1 MGNYYKRQDEIEV
14 LLWYNSFFGAQKTM
28 KAVIT
33 ELKKVADA
41 KKAVV
46 LSRYFK
52 TGKGEYGE
60 GDIFLG
66 VTVPKQRVIAGK
78 YYKEVGLAD
87 IAKLL
92 ESSVHEHRF
101 TALEMLVLKYEKA
114 ADEAAKKEI
123 FDFYVKNR
131 AGINNWDLVDTS
143 APYIIGDY
151 LAYRPRSLLY
161 RLAKSKKLW
170 DRRIAVVSNYL
181 FIKNGDFTDICAL
194 TETLM
199 ADSHPL
205 IHKVCGWMLREMGKK
220 NEMKLLEFLNGHY
233 QKMPRIMLSYAIE
246 RLPKKLKMTYTRPY
260 TG

>member
-1 MGNYYKRQDEIEV
+1 
-14 LLWYNSFFGAQKTM
+14 M

-41 KKAVV
+41 KKSVV

-66 VTVPKQRVIAGK
+66 ITVPKQRIIAKK
-78 YYKEVGLAD
+78 YYKQAKLND

-101 TALEMLVLKYEKA
+101 TALEMLALKYEKA
-114 ADEAAKKEI
+114 EDEEAKKEI
-123 FDFYVKNR
+123 FDFYIKNR

-151 LAYRPRSLLY
+151 LAYRPRNLLY
-161 RLAKSKKLW
+161 RLASSKKIW

-181 FIKNGDFTDICAL
+181 FIKNGDFTDIFAL
-194 TETLM
+194 TEMLM
-199 ADSHPL
+199 ADPHPL
-205 IHKVCGWMLREMGKK
+205 IHKVCGWMLREVGKK
-220 NEMKLLEFLNGHY
+220 NEMMLLDFLHKHHE
-233 QKMPRIMLSYAIE
+233 KMPRIMLSYAME
-246 RLPKKLKMTYTRPY
+246 RLSSKLKADFLNR
-260 TG
+260 

>member
-1 MGNYYKRQDEIEV
+1 
-14 LLWYNSFFGAQKTM
+14 M

-46 LSRYFK
+46 LGRYFK

-66 VTVPKQRVIAGK
+66 ITVPKQRIIAKK
-78 YYKEVGLAD
+78 YYKQITLTG
-87 IAKLL
+87 IGKLL
-92 ESSVHEHRF
+92 ESPVHEHRF
-101 TALEMLVLKYEKA
+101 TALEMLVLKYDKA
-114 ADEAAKKEI
+114 EDDKTKKEI
-123 FDFYVKNR
+123 FNFYVKNR
-131 AGINNWDLVDTS
+131 GGINNWDLVDTS

-151 LAYRPRSLLY
+151 LAYRPRNLLY

-194 TETLM
+194 TEMLM
-199 ADSHPL
+199 IDPHPL

-220 NEMKLLEFLNGHY
+220 NEIMLLDFLNKHY
-233 QKMPRIMLSYAIE
+233 EKMPRIMLSYAIE
-246 RLPKKLKMTYTRPY
+246 RLPKKLKMAYN
-260 TG
+260 

>member
-1 MGNYYKRQDEIEV
+1 
-14 LLWYNSFFGAQKTM
+14 M

-46 LSRYFK
+46 LSKYFK

-66 VTVPKQRVIAGK
+66 ITVPKQRIIAKK
-78 YYKEVGLAD
+78 YYKEVSLNN

-92 ESSVHEHRF
+92 ESQVHEHRF
-101 TALEMLVLKYEKA
+101 IALEMLVFKYETAKG
-114 ADEAAKKEI
+114 EETKKEI

-131 AGINNWDLVDTS
+131 GGINNWDLVDTS

-151 LAYRPRSLLY
+151 LAYHPRSLLY
-161 RLAKSKKLW
+161 RLAGSKKLW
-170 DRRIAVVSNYL
+170 DRRIAVVSTYL
-181 FIKNGDFTDICAL
+181 FIKNGDFADIWAL
-194 TETLM
+194 SEMLM
-199 ADSHPL
+199 NDPHPL

-220 NEMKLLEFLNGHY
+220 NELKLLEFLNKNY
-233 QKMPRIMLSYAIE
+233 QSMPRIMLGYATE
-246 RLPKKLKMTYTRPY
+246 KLPKKLKLTYTSREVS
-260 TG
+260 G

>member
-1 MGNYYKRQDEIEV
+1 
-14 LLWYNSFFGAQKTM
+14 M

-41 KKAVV
+41 KKAVA
-46 LSRYFK
+46 LCRYFK

-66 VTVPKQRVIAGK
+66 VTVPKQRVIAKK
-78 YYKEVGLAD
+78 YYQQINLAD
-87 IAKLL
+87 IAKLF

-101 TALEMLVLKYEKA
+101 TALEMLVFKYEVG
-114 ADEAAKKEI
+114 DEKVKKEV

-131 AGINNWDLVDTS
+131 GGINNWDLVDTS

-161 RLAKSKKLW
+161 RLAKSKNLW

-194 TETLM
+194 SEMLM
-199 ADSHPL
+199 TDPHPL

-220 NEMKLLEFLNGHY
+220 NEFKLLEFLNKHC
-233 QKMPRIMLSYAIE
+233 QSMPRIMLSYAIE
-246 RLPKKLKMTYTRPY
+246 KLPKKLKITYNR
-260 TG
+260 

>member
-1 MGNYYKRQDEIEV
+1 
-14 LLWYNSFFGAQKTM
+14 M

-41 KKAVV
+41 KKAVAV
-46 LSRYFK
+46 SRYFK

-60 GDIFLG
+60 GDVFLG
-66 VTVPKQRVIAGK
+66 VTVPKQRVIAKK
-78 YYKEVGLAD
+78 YYREASLAD
-87 IAKLL
+87 ITRLL

-101 TALEMLVLKYEKA
+101 TALEMLVLKYETAK
-114 ADEAAKKEI
+114 DEKVKKEV
-123 FDFYVKNR
+123 FNFYIKNR
-131 AGINNWDLVDTS
+131 GGVNNWDLVDTS

-181 FIKNGDFTDICAL
+181 FIKNGDFTDIRAL
-194 TETLM
+194 TEMLM
-199 ADSHPL
+199 NDPEPL

-220 NEMKLLEFLNGHY
+220 NELGLLEFLNNHHTI
-233 QKMPRIMLSYAIE
+233 MPRIMLSYAIE
-246 RLPKKLKMTYTRPY
+246 RLPKKLKLTYTK
-260 TG
+260 

>member
-1 MGNYYKRQDEIEV
+1 
-14 LLWYNSFFGAQKTM
+14 M

-33 ELKKVADA
+33 ELKKVADE

-46 LSRYFK
+46 LRRFFK

-66 VTVPKQRVIAGK
+66 IVVPKQRMIAK
-78 YYKEVGLAD
+78 KFYQKASLAD

-92 ESSVHEHRF
+92 ESRIHEHRF
-101 TALEMLVLKYEKA
+101 TALEMLVFKYENA
-114 ADEAAKKEI
+114 TDEASKKEI
-123 FDFYVKNR
+123 FDFYIQNR

-143 APYIIGDY
+143 APYIIGDH
-151 LAYRPRSLLY
+151 LLYRPRALLY
-161 RLAKSKKLW
+161 RLAKSKNLW

-194 TETLM
+194 TEMLM
-199 ADSHPL
+199 GDSHPL

-220 NEMKLLEFLNGHY
+220 DEKILIDFLNKHHTI
-233 QKMPRIMLSYAIE
+233 MPRIMLSYATE
-246 RLPKKLKMTYTRPY
+246 RLSKKDKMAYNIKHV
-260 TG
+260 

>member
-1 MGNYYKRQDEIEV
+1 
-14 LLWYNSFFGAQKTM
+14 M

-46 LSRYFK
+46 LSQYFK

-60 GDIFLG
+60 GDVFLG
-66 VTVPKQRVIAGK
+66 LTVPKQRVIAKK
-78 YYKEVGLAD
+78 YYKQAKLTD

-92 ESSVHEHRF
+92 ESPVHEHRF
-101 TALEMLVLKYEKA
+101 TALEMLVLKYESA
-114 ADEAAKKEI
+114 QDDATKKEI
-123 FDFYVKNR
+123 FDFYIKHR

-151 LAYRPRSLLY
+151 LAYRPRNLLY
-161 RLAKSKKLW
+161 RLAKSKNLW
-170 DRRIAVVSNYL
+170 DRRIAVVSNFL

-194 TETLM
+194 TLM
-199 ADSHPL
+199 LMRDPHPL

-220 NEMKLLEFLNGHY
+220 NELKLLEFLNYHHTE
-233 QKMPRIMLSYAIE
+233 MPRIMLSYAIE
-246 RLPKKLKMTYTRPY
+246 RLPKKLKLAYTERVV
-260 TG
+260 